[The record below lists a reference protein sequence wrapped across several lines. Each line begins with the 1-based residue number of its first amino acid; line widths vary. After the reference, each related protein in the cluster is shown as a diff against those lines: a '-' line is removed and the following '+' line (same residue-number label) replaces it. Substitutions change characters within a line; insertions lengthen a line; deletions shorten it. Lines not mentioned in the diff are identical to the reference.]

1 MLPIPP
7 EPLHEGDVQVSGF
20 AAHRYH
26 CLGPLQPVSSV
37 EGCAQAALVDVH
49 DFGPVELWDGL
60 VQSVEAEVRLQ
71 RV

>member
-7 EPLHEGDVQVSGF
+7 EPLHEGDVQVLGF

-26 CLGPLQPVSSV
+26 CLVPLQPVSPV

-49 DFGPVELWDGL
+49 DFGPVELSDGL